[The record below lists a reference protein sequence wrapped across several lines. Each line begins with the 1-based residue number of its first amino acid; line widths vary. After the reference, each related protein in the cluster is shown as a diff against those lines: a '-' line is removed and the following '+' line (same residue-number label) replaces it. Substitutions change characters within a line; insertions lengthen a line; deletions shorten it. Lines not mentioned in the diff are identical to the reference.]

1 MPKATPLS
9 VPCSF
14 EGLDWD
20 TLRKEVAREAERE
33 PVLATFLERCIL
45 QHARLESALSYIL
58 ASKLGDDAL
67 DAAALREL
75 FDGILAG
82 SEAIRAAVHADL
94 RAILERDPALHSC
107 SSALLYYKGFHALE
121 SFRMAH
127 WLHEQGRG
135 SVARHLQNRISEVVA
150 VDIHPAARI
159 GSGVFLD
166 HGTGIVIGE
175 TAVVGDDVSILQDV
189 TLGGTGKETGDRHP
203 KVQAGVMIGAGAKV
217 LGNIVIGE
225 GSKVA
230 AGSVV
235 LREVPPHSTVAGVPA
250 HVVGEVR
257 GEAPAREMD
266 QRIDCDAP

>member
-1 MPKATPLS
+1 VSQATPVS
-9 VPCSF
+9 ASCSF
-14 EGLDWD
+14 EGLDWN
-20 TLRKEVAREAERE
+20 TVRGAVARDAERE

-45 QHARLESALSYIL
+45 QHDSVESALAYIL
-58 ASKLGDDAL
+58 ASKLGDAAL
-67 DAAALREL
+67 DAPALRAL

-82 SEAIRAAVHADL
+82 SAELRAAVQADL

-107 SSALLYYKGFHALE
+107 ASALLYYKGFHALE
-121 SFRMAH
+121 AYRMSH
-127 WLHEQGRG
+127 SLHEHGRD
-135 SVARHLQNRISEVVA
+135 SVARHLQNRISEVFA

-175 TAVVGDDVSILQDV
+175 TAVVGNDVSILQDV

-203 KVQAGVMIGAGAKV
+203 KVQDGVMIGAGAKV
-217 LGNIVIGE
+217 LGNIVIGA

-250 HVVGEVR
+250 RVVGEVK
-257 GEAPAREMD
+257 GEAPAHEMD